1 MTQINKRGL
10 IPPYSELNGL
20 QKLLLAQRG
29 LPATVRTL
37 CEKVQA
43 LAMAH
48 PSFTPLSLAAALFF
62 ATASLSPL
70 FAADASAK
78 AEASAT
84 RSSVQ
89 KVSLKTGLA
98 NGKMVYFDEKGNAN
112 PMLHARVGDT
122 IELVLASGEGAEHDI
137 VFEGMGIASKKTNG
151 QTGPVKVTFKVT
163 QPGKF
168 TYYCS
173 VPGHRQIGMEGILEV
188 TGPTPAKAAKAS
200 TEQAVALYSA
210 APTSVAIAPAAAEA
224 VSVAQDPNAVPK
236 PLGTRAPQFVKYS
249 IETVE
254 VDGKLDDGTTFTY
267 WTFNRKV
274 PGPMLRVKQGD
285 TVELTLSNNPSSK
298 AIHSIDLH
306 AVTGGLGGGAD
317 TQVPPGKS
325 KTITFKALNP
335 GLYVY
340 HCATASVAH
349 HISAGMYGLILVEP
363 PEGLPKVDKEFYVMQ
378 GDLYT
383 GHRAGTKGHHE
394 YSPDRAADENP
405 SFYLF
410 NGAVGALTKE
420 YKLTATAGDTVR
432 IYFGVGGPNK
442 ISSFHV
448 IGEIFDKVYSEGS
461 TNTIKENVQ
470 TTLVA
475 PGGAT
480 IVDFKVQVPG
490 TYLLVDHALSR
501 VGKGLVGALE
511 VSGSEN
517 HDVYKPQEQGPATM
531 AH

>member
-1 MTQINKRGL
+1 MMFRALAPIS
-10 IPPYSELNGL
+10 YAVA
-20 QKLLLAQRG
+20 LLLVAAP
-29 LPATVRTL
+29 LSTALASTVVPS
-37 CEKVQA
+37 KVAVQA
-43 LAMAH
+43 
-48 PSFTPLSLAAALFF
+48 
-62 ATASLSPL
+62 
-70 FAADASAK
+70 
-78 AEASAT
+78 EA
-84 RSSVQ
+84 RKSSVQ
-89 KVSLKTGLA
+89 KIVLTTGLA
-98 NGKMVYFDEKGNAN
+98 NGKMVFFDEKGNAN
-112 PMLHARVGDT
+112 PMLHAKVGDT
-122 IELVLASGEGAEHDI
+122 IELSLSSGEGAEHDI
-137 VFEGMGIASKKTNG
+137 VFEGMNVASKKFGHATP
-151 QTGPVKVTFKVT
+151 TKLTFKVT

-168 TYYCS
+168 TYFCS
-173 VPGHRQIGMEGILEV
+173 LPGHRQIGMEGILEV
-188 TGPTPAKAAKAS
+188 TGAALAKSSKSA
-200 TEQAVALYSA
+200 TDQAVALYSA
-210 APTSVAIAPAAAEA
+210 APKTEAIAPAAAEA

-236 PLGTRAPQFVKYS
+236 PLGRRPPQFIKYA

-254 VDGKLDDGTTFTY
+254 LDGKLDDGTTFTY

-274 PGPMLRVKQGD
+274 PGPMLRVRQGD

-325 KTITFKALNP
+325 KTITFRALNA

-363 PEGLPKVDKEFYVMQ
+363 PEGLPQVDKEFYVMQ

-383 GHRAGTKGHHE
+383 GHKAGTKGHHE
-394 YSPDRAADENP
+394 YSHDRAADENP
-405 SFYLF
+405 TFYLF

-420 YKLTATAGDTVR
+420 HKLTAKVGESVR
-432 IYFGVGGPNK
+432 IFFGVGGPNK
-442 ISSFHV
+442 ISSFHL

-480 IVDFKVQVPG
+480 IVDFKVEVPG
-490 TYLLVDHALSR
+490 SYLLVDHALSR
-501 VGKGLVGALE
+501 VGKGLVGAIE
-511 VSGSEN
+511 VTGPDN
-517 HDVYKPQEQGPATM
+517 HEIYKPQEQGPATM